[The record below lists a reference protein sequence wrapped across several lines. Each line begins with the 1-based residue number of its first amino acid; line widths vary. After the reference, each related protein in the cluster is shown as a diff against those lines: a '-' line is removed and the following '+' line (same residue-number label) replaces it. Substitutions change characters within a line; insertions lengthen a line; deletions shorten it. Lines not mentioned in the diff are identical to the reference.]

1 MLKRAT
7 GKVMW
12 VGRATLFLVGL
23 SVIVGLVFGLAS
35 VAIGA
40 DGESFVIGQLNT
52 AQSTS
57 TLDKSG
63 AGPALDLRVDSGPP
77 LAVNSGA
84 KVGGLNADKLDGK
97 NATQIAD
104 NGLLRTI
111 QFSARNSVSPKT
123 VQSSCPAGKAVTGA
137 GYEILGGRHGD
148 PPNEQTDV
156 VVDRVQLGFDSV
168 LVEASE
174 VQPAHSDWAVTVTAV
189 CAKP

>member
-1 MLKRAT
+1 MLKSAT

-12 VGRATLFLVGL
+12 VGRATVFLVGL

-57 TLDKSG
+57 TLDQSG

-84 KVGGLNADKLDGK
+84 KVGKLNADKLDGK
-97 NATQIAD
+97 NATQIGD
-104 NGLLRTI
+104 NGILRTV
-111 QFSARNSVSPKT
+111 QFSARNSESPKI
-123 VQSSCPAGKAVTGA
+123 VQSSCPPGKAVTGA
-137 GYEILGGRHGD
+137 GYEILGGQHGD
-148 PPNEQTDV
+148 PPNQQTDV
-156 VVDRVQLGFDSV
+156 VVDRVQMGFDHV

-174 VQPAHSDWAVTVTAV
+174 VQQAHSDWAVTVSAV
-189 CAKP
+189 CANP

>member
-1 MLKRAT
+1 
-7 GKVMW
+7 
-12 VGRATLFLVGL
+12 
-23 SVIVGLVFGLAS
+23 
-35 VAIGA
+35 
-40 DGESFVIGQLNT
+40 
-52 AQSTS
+52 
-57 TLDKSG
+57 
-63 AGPALDLRVDSGPP
+63 LDLRVDSGPP
-77 LAVNSGA
+77 LAVNSGT
-84 KVGGLNADKLDGK
+84 KVGKLNADKLDGK